1 MSMFGPHA
9 VGSRGSRTPPGEASP
24 TKSYETR
31 RTLEISSVP
40 AKAGRVLVQ
49 ATRLTRELCGLL
61 TAGIHQD

>member
-1 MSMFGPHA
+1 MLSA
-9 VGSRGSRTPPGEASP
+9 VVAAAHLRVRLHLLRVTRHVALSKSRA
-24 TKSYETR
+24 
-31 RTLEISSVP
+31 VP